1 MKKRAMLSWLL
12 ACGILSAAA
21 QPQQTREVDGG
32 GSGMFKAI
40 AVQERAMP
48 DFVVYRPKDLLH
60 AQSRCGSLPLL
71 LFGNGGCADTSVGY
85 EKMLT
90 EVASHGYVVVAIG
103 EIQDFLNQRPTGHT
117 ESSELMRG
125 LELMLQQN
133 RTKGSEYYNLID
145 TTRIA
150 AAGHSCGGAQVL
162 SNCGDRRLST
172 YLILNAGMGDME
184 MAGASRASL
193 PNLHGPILYI
203 VGGPSDVAYTNAQKD
218 YDRISHVPVCMANH
232 PASGH
237 GGTYGVR
244 FGGDYGRMVTDWL
257 DWQVKG
263 KKDRAKVFLK
273 GVQENYPGW
282 DVKAKNF
289 KMHQGRYI
297 SEKMPC
303 SLLKGVDSRDY
314 SIYLP
319 SGYDEDSLR
328 TYPVLYLLHGGG
340 GSHTDYEHYH
350 HLSQMMDSL
359 IDGKIVNEMVIV
371 CAEANKGH
379 MMYFN
384 TTVGKAGAPD
394 WQYED
399 YFFKELIPYIESNYR
414 VRTDKGGRAIAG
426 FSMGG
431 GAATVYG
438 VHHPEMFSMVYDI
451 SGYLRREPLD
461 FLRNDSSASWRQQAI
476 ADNDPVTAI
485 ENGSEQKV
493 MALKQVD
500 WAISV
505 GDKDF
510 TLVGNMD
517 LAKALRQR
525 GIPFSMHVDDGE
537 HNGKWVQPALEDA
550 IKRADRNF
558 ESLWI
563 RNGDRQIY
571 GVISKPRYTGAKQP
585 VAIIA
590 HGFNGN
596 HVFGRSYFEALN
608 GLGYQCYSFDF
619 PCGSVSSRSDSNT
632 MDMSVLDEQHD
643 LEAIVHYFQQQPDVD
658 PEKIMLIGESQGGF
672 VSALAAANIPQDIER
687 LVLVYPALCIPD
699 NWNKRYPKLTDIP
712 DTTRLWNVPMGKRF
726 FVELRDID
734 IFKTIRKYRKPVL
747 IIQGDA
753 DHVVQ
758 MEDSRR
764 AIRTYKNARM
774 HVIPGAGHGFNPKE
788 RQEAIGQI
796 TSFIRQ

>member
-1 MKKRAMLSWLL
+1 
-12 ACGILSAAA
+12 
-21 QPQQTREVDGG
+21 
-32 GSGMFKAI
+32 MFKAI

-60 AQSRCGSLPLL
+60 AQARCGSLPLL

-399 YFFKELIPYIESNYR
+399 YFF
-414 VRTDKGGRAIAG
+414 
-426 FSMGG
+426 
-431 GAATVYG
+431 
-438 VHHPEMFSMVYDI
+438 
-451 SGYLRREPLD
+451 
-461 FLRNDSSASWRQQAI
+461 
-476 ADNDPVTAI
+476 
-485 ENGSEQKV
+485 
-493 MALKQVD
+493 
-500 WAISV
+500 
-505 GDKDF
+505 
-510 TLVGNMD
+510 
-517 LAKALRQR
+517 
-525 GIPFSMHVDDGE
+525 
-537 HNGKWVQPALEDA
+537 
-550 IKRADRNF
+550 
-558 ESLWI
+558 
-563 RNGDRQIY
+563 
-571 GVISKPRYTGAKQP
+571 
-585 VAIIA
+585 
-590 HGFNGN
+590 
-596 HVFGRSYFEALN
+596 
-608 GLGYQCYSFDF
+608 
-619 PCGSVSSRSDSNT
+619 
-632 MDMSVLDEQHD
+632 
-643 LEAIVHYFQQQPDVD
+643 
-658 PEKIMLIGESQGGF
+658 
-672 VSALAAANIPQDIER
+672 
-687 LVLVYPALCIPD
+687 
-699 NWNKRYPKLTDIP
+699 
-712 DTTRLWNVPMGKRF
+712 
-726 FVELRDID
+726 
-734 IFKTIRKYRKPVL
+734 
-747 IIQGDA
+747 
-753 DHVVQ
+753 
-758 MEDSRR
+758 
-764 AIRTYKNARM
+764 
-774 HVIPGAGHGFNPKE
+774 
-788 RQEAIGQI
+788 
-796 TSFIRQ
+796 